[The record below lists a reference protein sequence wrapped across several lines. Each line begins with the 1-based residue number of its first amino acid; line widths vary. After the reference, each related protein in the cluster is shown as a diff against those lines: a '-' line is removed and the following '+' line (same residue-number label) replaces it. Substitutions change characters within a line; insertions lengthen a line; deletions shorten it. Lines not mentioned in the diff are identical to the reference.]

1 MFQTIE
7 ADREAE
13 GEASEADVTLYKA
26 DIEPEGQCTGH
37 RRQRSCR
44 ITGVKNGNTKSTPE
58 VLKLRHMASQS
69 RLQGWFWWTAEA
81 L

>member
-13 GEASEADVTLYKA
+13 REASETEVTSYKA
-26 DIEPEGQCTGH
+26 AIEPEGQCTGH

-44 ITGVKNGNTKSTPE
+44 ITGIQMETQ
-58 VLKLRHMASQS
+58 SQHQRYSS
-69 RLQGWFWWTAEA
+69 RGP
-81 L
+81 